1 MYYFKVCVKD
11 GCHHMLPIFLQGMDM
26 SKTTLATPL
35 PNASK
40 LVLIVDD
47 DSFSQEL
54 FSEMLMTL
62 GVTDIHTASN
72 GRVGLRTLAA
82 LPRHPD
88 LLICDVFMPDMDGIE
103 FTGELAKKGYQGG
116 LILVSGQ
123 DITMMSIAQDVAIS
137 DGLKMLG
144 AYTKPVPMAILAEV
158 LAVQ

>member
-1 MYYFKVCVKD
+1 MP
-11 GCHHMLPIFLQGMDM
+11 PIFLQGMDM
-26 SKTTLATPL
+26 SKTTLPTPQL
-35 PNASK
+35 NASK

-54 FSEMLMTL
+54 FSEMLVTL

-82 LPRHPD
+82 LPRPPD
-88 LLICDVFMPDMDGIE
+88 FLICDVFMPDMDGIE
-103 FTGELAKKGYQGG
+103 FLGELTKKGFQGG
-116 LILVSGQ
+116 IILVSGQ
-123 DITMMSIAQDVAIS
+123 DITMMSIAQEVAIA

>member
-1 MYYFKVCVKD
+1 MN
-11 GCHHMLPIFLQGMDM
+11 
-26 SKTTLATPL
+26 KTTLATPL

-47 DSFSQEL
+47 DAFSQEL

-82 LPRHPD
+82 LPRPPD
-88 LLICDVFMPDMDGIE
+88 FLICDVFMPDMDGIE
-103 FTGELAKKGYQGG
+103 FLGELTKKGFQGG
-116 LILVSGQ
+116 IILVSGQ
-123 DITMMSIAQDVAIS
+123 DITMMSIAQEVAIA